1 MVIVIAYGILSIMEA
16 HLISVYLLRNYLLI
30 WLGYYWY
37 RAYLRDNIYEGY
49 IWHIKSVLKGKAN
62 ETC

>member
-1 MVIVIAYGILSIMEA
+1 MEA

-37 RAYLRDNIYEGY
+37 KAYQRNNLYEGY
-49 IWHIKSVLKGKAN
+49 LWHIKGFVKGKAN
-62 ETC
+62 EAG